1 MITKQQWAI
10 ICYKIQSV
18 RHLQPFIQDK
28 RVVNVDLFNNEIV
41 TSLQGQPKTVYNFDS
56 AKGKTYDTIMRSV
69 NLTSVSLA
77 DLTKYGDKR

>member
-18 RHLQPFIQDK
+18 RHLQPFIQGK
-28 RVVNVDLFNNEIV
+28 RVVDVDLFKNEIV

-56 AKGKTYDTIMRSV
+56 AKGKTYSDIMKSI

-77 DLTKYGDKR
+77 DLMKYGEK